1 MVTTSP
7 WAREWTHQLRWHF
20 WAAVQTDHS
29 QLLSSRKCA
38 NNPTAPTEAVL
49 LLLGSHSSSI
59 WTALGCQKVKYKG
72 LQEAQD
78 INFTNRNPSGWK
90 GTLFPTVPEPP
101 APLLWGDTPGYNP
114 DRRGLSVH
122 DPHDQQR
129 QEEAQETAMGV
140 STGSMHEN
148 CSALLPL
155 PQETWLRWKP
165 LLCQQRGIHEGDPSH
180 HCIFTDEMGKGR
192 MRGWRSGQ
200 LLKCN
205 WCNDS
210 VLQNETLSHLFQV
223 IPPIPPRGEGTG
235 LPCRAAGGRSPPLPA
250 HLPGSSPGEFPGQVP
265 ANASAPAGD
274 QHVLLGQVSQL
285 GWQHQAHGSF
295 HHQIHHLHREQQ
307 QGAQPLPDHRLLP
320 GKVLFQTS
328 TKPRWQRTKS
338 NTLHAPPDGW
348 QVFNPLPKLGGK
360 RFLDWKNPSLPLKK
374 MKVGVK

>member
-1 MVTTSP
+1 METHQGERECFSPLSQSHLPLSSGVIHLDIILIDEGSLYMIPTTSSARKKP
-7 WAREWTHQLRWHF
+7 RKQQWEWALAPCMRIAQLSFPCHRKPGWGEN
-20 WAAVQTDHS
+20 
-29 QLLSSRKCA
+29 LSFVSR
-38 NNPTAPTEAVL
+38 
-49 LLLGSHSSSI
+49 G
-59 WTALGCQKVKYKG
+59 G
-72 LQEAQD
+72 
-78 INFTNRNPSGWK
+78 FTR
-90 GTLFPTVPEPP
+90 
-101 APLLWGDTPGYNP
+101 
-114 DRRGLSVH
+114 
-122 DPHDQQR
+122 
-129 QEEAQETAMGV
+129 
-140 STGSMHEN
+140 
-148 CSALLPL
+148 
-155 PQETWLRWKP
+155 
-165 LLCQQRGIHEGDPSH
+165 GDPSH

-192 MRGWRSGQ
+192 MQGWRSGQ

-235 LPCRAAGGRSPPLPA
+235 LPCRAAGGHSPPLPA

-307 QGAQPLPDHRLLP
+307 QGAQPLPDHPLLP

-360 RFLDWKNPSLPLKK
+360 RFLNWKNPSLPLKK